1 MHIDGDPEPR
11 GDLFIVRQESQ
22 CGDGVDQDGAQ
33 ASVEGAVHVA
43 VLGLDLQTH
52 HHTAGSPANKL
63 ALKYIETN

>member
-1 MHIDGDPEPR
+1 
-11 GDLFIVRQESQ
+11 
-22 CGDGVDQDGAQ
+22 
-33 ASVEGAVHVA
+33 VEGAVHVA